1 MGMATAIAGTGILAS
16 GIQAIK
22 GAQQQRDARQ
32 ALENYNRQDLENV
45 AEGLQ
50 VSTLG
55 ADLQREEQARLASS
69 QVEALQGA
77 GARGLLGG
85 LGRVEAGNQMMNR
98 EIAANLDA
106 QQKQIDQMYA
116 QDQANIRG
124 MQEQREVGDISAL
137 SSQYNAGNA
146 MLWQGIGGIAQ
157 SGMAALSGGLGKGAV
172 DGKTPPT
179 TTTTS
184 PTTTTPTTT
193 QFDVYKSLSNTIGSM
208 GATGGTARST
218 AMKNALTNPDIAKN
232 YVADFGSNFSQ
243 QSTQQPN
250 YGPNPN
256 MNQFLMNQFYSP
268 NQRTQ

>member
-1 MGMATAIAGTGILAS
+1 MTAIAATGALAS
-16 GIQAIK
+16 GIQAIS
-22 GAQQQRDARQ
+22 GAKQRRDAKN
-32 ALENYNRQDLENV
+32 ALENYQRQELENV

-69 QVEALQGA
+69 QVGALQGA

-124 MQEQREVGDISAL
+124 MQEQREVSDIAGL

-146 MLWQGIGGIAQ
+146 MMWQGIGGIAQ
-157 SGMAALSGGLGKGAV
+157 SGMAALSNPKLW
-172 DGKTPPT
+172 DGKDGGT
-179 TTTTS
+179 
-184 PTTTTPTTT
+184 
-193 QFDVYKSLSNTIGSM
+193 